1 MTLPPLLNRRRLEK
15 EIASYVKERE
25 TEMAKLSEMKKNNAD
40 AYDVKQMVFVSID
53 SEQIGR
59 GREADGAN
67 DSLGGE
73 GV

>member
-1 MTLPPLLNRRRLEK
+1 M
-15 EIASYVKERE
+15 KERE
-25 TEMAKLSEMKKNNAD
+25 TEMAKLNEMKKNNAD

-67 DSLGGE
+67 DSPGGE

>member
-1 MTLPPLLNRRRLEK
+1 M
-15 EIASYVKERE
+15 KERE
-25 TEMAKLSEMKKNNAD
+25 TEMAKLNEMKKNNAD
-40 AYDVKQMVFVSID
+40 AYDVKQMVSIAID

-67 DSLGGE
+67 DPLGGE

>member
-1 MTLPPLLNRRRLEK
+1 M
-15 EIASYVKERE
+15 KERE
-25 TEMAKLSEMKKNNAD
+25 TELAKLSEMKRKNAD